1 MKLYHATFS
10 KLLRKIKKVGYLGNS
25 PYKLWSDS
33 NNKYVYLATDPDE
46 AYSYAETALDDLENG
61 RLYDMLE
68 DDDIVVLET
77 DTKYLDKNKLFKD
90 KNVIDGTTTYQYE
103 GIINCQC
110 LKIFDINKYNNEIL
124 RIAGVKLNEEMIHA
138 EKSFYDGDDFAY
150 VLKNPTKN
158 ELRGYGLTRTRFICF
173 NDETWLFFDP
183 MQWIHSHIWNKY
195 KDKFGGSTN
204 MGFYDLHANEFIFIE
219 SMNYDEGEE
228 GYEEEFNYYESK
240 SRKWLLEQPY
250 IVNTFGTDFNVMI
263 YGDWVDNPW

>member
-1 MKLYHATFS
+1 MY
-10 KLLRKIKKVGYLGNS
+10 YN
-25 PYKLWSDS
+25 
-33 NNKYVYLATDPDE
+33 
-46 AYSYAETALDDLENG
+46 
-61 RLYDMLE
+61 
-68 DDDIVVLET
+68 DI
-77 DTKYLDKNKLFKD
+77 
-90 KNVIDGTTTYQYE
+90 
-103 GIINCQC
+103 
-110 LKIFDINKYNNEIL
+110 NEIL

-173 NDETWLFFDP
+173 NNETWLFFDP

-219 SMNYDEGEE
+219 SMDYDEDEE

-263 YGDWVDNPW
+263 CGDWVDNPW